1 MSKWMTALILAAG
14 LVGGAFVVT
23 SQAED
28 EPVGK
33 EAQPV
38 PTLKDLAWLEGT
50 WEEAQ
55 QGSVF
60 TEVWSAALGDAMI
73 GHDHW
78 TVGGKTRMYEL
89 MAIEQSEE
97 GLVLRIRHFGTGLV
111 IPKSELDAPMS
122 WPLSSL
128 EGQKVVFEHPT
139 RAWPKRMEYEREGDV
154 LTGKLSGIENGKPNA
169 IPFRFK
175 KR

>member
-1 MSKWMTALILAAG
+1 MSKWMTVAILAAC
-14 LVGGAFVVT
+14 LVGGAFVV
-23 SQAED
+23 SGQADD
-28 EPVGK
+28 EPEGK
-33 EAQPV
+33 EAKPV

-50 WEEAQ
+50 WVEAE

-60 TEVWSAALGDAMI
+60 TEIWSGAQGDAMV

-89 MAIEQSEE
+89 MAIEQTEE
-97 GLVLRIRHFGTGLV
+97 GLALRIRHFGRALV
-111 IPKSELDAPMS
+111 IPKSEQDGPMS
-122 WPLSSL
+122 WPLLSL

-139 RAWPKRMEYEREGDV
+139 RAWPKRMEYERKGAD
-154 LTGKLSGIENGKPNA
+154 LMGRLSGVENGKPNA
-169 IPFRFK
+169 IPFHFK